1 VCVCVCARY
10 REIVY
15 VGYVFTTTASFFG
28 LEKKQQKKNEM
39 YCTHTHIHM
48 YKWTDVALNLHRV
61 MDKSFQKKKRKE
73 SERENH
79 ILGGVVA

>member
-1 VCVCVCARY
+1 MCVCARY

-28 LEKKQQKKNEM
+28 LEKKQKKEM
-39 YCTHTHIHM
+39 RCTAHTHIHM

-61 MDKSFQKKKRKE
+61 MDKSFHPKKGKKRE
-73 SERENH
+73 
-79 ILGGVVA
+79 